1 MIANTTS
8 GKSFHGLAQYLG
20 GDRARVEWTAARNIM
35 TNDPALAAT
44 IMRAT
49 ADRSRFVGAPVYHL
63 SISFAPE
70 DRPTRA
76 QMEAV
81 GDRLL
86 ERLGLHER
94 EAIFVAHNDTGHA
107 HLHIMVNRV
116 HPETGLAWNRW
127 RDRPVIERTCR
138 EVEREL
144 GFRFT
149 PGRLYR
155 EAEHPRPDLALPR
168 TITSGE
174 RRQREHGVEPLIE
187 RVRPLAAELLASRSW
202 AELTAR
208 LATHGLTIHRKYT
221 GIVISDGETQVK
233 ASRVAQDLSLR
244 NCERRFH
251 ERFPDRLAPP
261 DIERVADA
269 VRMLGTHESLMDR
282 ARAAGEE
289 LGRARS
295 ALATGERTHAPPGAV
310 EELRGRVRAAEST
323 VAATRAALIEQGG
336 LSQRSEDSQAHDRA
350 GRGPHA
356 ATRAAAVAAA
366 TRAGRARAC
375 PLVPVAGA
383 GAAAGAVGTGLLV
396 TIGPKTCGGGGLVGE
411 ALSMRRARAV

>member
-1 MIANTTS
+1 MGVIGNTTS
-8 GKSFHGLAQYLG
+8 GKSFHGLAQYLD
-20 GDRARVEWTAARNIM
+20 GDRSRVEWTAARNLM
-35 TNDPALAAT
+35 TNDPQLAAT

-49 ADRSRFVGAPVYHL
+49 ADRSRFVGQPVYHL

-76 QMEAV
+76 QMETVA
-81 GDRLL
+81 DRLL
-86 ERLGLHER
+86 ERLGLQQR
-94 EAIFVAHNDTGHA
+94 EAILVAHNDTGHA

-138 EVEREL
+138 ELEREL

-155 EAEHPRPDLALPR
+155 DAEHPRPDLALPR

-187 RVRPLAAELLASRSW
+187 RVRPLAPELLAARSW
-202 AELTAR
+202 EELAAR
-208 LATHGLTIHRKYT
+208 LATHGLTLHRKYT

-269 VRMLGTHESLMDR
+269 VRTLGTHESLMAR
-282 ARAAGEE
+282 VRAAGDE
-289 LGRARS
+289 LVRARS
-295 ALATGERTHAPPGAV
+295 ALAVGERTHAPVGALEV
-310 EELRGRVRAAEST
+310 LRGRVREAEST
-323 VAATRAALIEQGG
+323 VAATRAALTEHAVRSQPSPDLRRTIG
-336 LSQRSEDSQAHDRA
+336 LAVDRMLPHELRLFQRLVAPPELALAQWCRSQVRELLRERSEPAFS
-350 GRGPHA
+350 
-356 ATRAAAVAAA
+356 
-366 TRAGRARAC
+366 
-375 PLVPVAGA
+375 
-383 GAAAGAVGTGLLV
+383 
-396 TIGPKTCGGGGLVGE
+396 
-411 ALSMRRARAV
+411 